1 MPHDPARVAD
11 VKAWLAKAT
20 VDLRAAKHDR
30 TAKPPITEDIV
41 FHAQQLVEKSLKA
54 FLCWHDVPFRKT
66 HNLIEVG
73 ELCATIDGTLEPL
86 LKNAAGLTEYAW
98 KYRYPGEMEVPP
110 VSEADEAIHIAD
122 NVYKAVLGRLPKET
136 HP

>member
-11 VKAWLAKAT
+11 TKAWLSKAA
-20 VDLRAAKHDR
+20 VDLRAAEHDR
-30 TAKPPITEDIV
+30 TAEPPITEDIV

-66 HNLIEVG
+66 HNLIEIG
-73 ELCATIDGTLEPL
+73 EACATIDASLEQL
-86 LKNAAGLTEYAW
+86 LKSTASLTEYAW
-98 KYRYPGEMEVPP
+98 KYRYPGEMETPP
-110 VSEADEAIHIAD
+110 TREADEAMNIALA
-122 NVYKAVLGRLPKET
+122 VHKAILARLPRET